1 MANYFDKNLIER
13 QKAAKRDAVGTM
25 IFVVVLLVLLAVGIY
40 LKTCVFMVVSV
51 KGSSMYDT
59 LSDGDLL
66 FANKLESPTRGDIVV
81 IYDTDIDDEALI
93 KRVICLQ
100 GDDIW
105 TINGFVYITY
115 TDEGGNRVTERL
127 KEDYLLKIGVTKI
140 NDKITIPDG
149 YVFVMGDNREKSS
162 DSRYFGC
169 VKTSSI
175 LGVVPDWSVEI
186 KDSVFINWYK
196 KIIT

>member
-1 MANYFDKNLIER
+1 MAKYFDKNLIER
-13 QKAAKRDAVGTM
+13 QKSAKRDAVGTM
-25 IFVVVLLVLLAVGIY
+25 IFIAVLLLLLAVGIY

-51 KGSSMYDT
+51 KGTSMYDT

-81 IYDTDIDDEALI
+81 IYDDDIDDEALI

-115 TDEGGNRVTERL
+115 TDEDGNRVTEKL
-127 KEDYLLKIGVTKI
+127 EEDYLLKSGVTKI
-140 NDKITIPDG
+140 NDKITVPDG
-149 YVFVMGDNREKSS
+149 YFFVMGDNRERSS

-175 LGVVPDWSVEI
+175 LGVVPDWSVNI
-186 KDSVFINWYK
+186 KDSAFINWYK